1 MKFLV
6 DQNQSPLLAD
16 YLREA
21 EHDAVHTAE
30 LGLSR
35 ADDTD
40 LILLARN
47 EGRIVISGDTDFG
60 ALLALANETTPSV
73 ILFRQRR
80 GRTAAARAS
89 LLLSHLSDIT
99 PDLEAGSVIIFEDA
113 RIRIRKL
120 PLLG

>member
-6 DQNQSPLLAD
+6 DQNQSPLLAE

-21 EHDAVHTAE
+21 EHDAVHTSE

-35 ADDTD
+35 ADDAD
-40 LILLARN
+40 LIVLARN

-60 ALLALANETTPSV
+60 ALLALANETAPSV

-80 GRTAAARAS
+80 GRTASARAS
-89 LLLSHLSDIT
+89 LLLSHLADLI

>member
-6 DQNQSPLLAD
+6 DQNQSPLLAE
-16 YLREA
+16 YLRDA
-21 EHDAVHTAE
+21 GHDAVHTSE

-35 ADDTD
+35 AEDPD
-40 LILLARN
+40 LILLARS

-80 GRTAAARAS
+80 GRSASARSA
-89 LLLSHLSDIT
+89 LLLDHLGDVT
-99 PDLEAGSVIIFEDA
+99 TDLEAGSVIIFEDA